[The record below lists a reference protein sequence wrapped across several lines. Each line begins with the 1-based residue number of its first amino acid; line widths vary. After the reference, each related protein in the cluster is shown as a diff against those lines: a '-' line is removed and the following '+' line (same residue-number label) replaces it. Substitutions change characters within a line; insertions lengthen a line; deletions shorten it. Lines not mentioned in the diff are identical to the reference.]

1 MRAMSERGYSF
12 VELMVSLA
20 ILLAVLASVCQLAS
34 PAHATALI
42 QAELQDMHQRARVL
56 NDRLAFDL
64 RLAGAGV
71 GTGVRRGPLGAAFTA
86 VLPAACCGS
95 IADPPG
101 TERADR
107 LSVLYVPRGSPE
119 ALTASAISPGALR
132 LDLAPAPSCSSAL
145 CGFAD
150 GDLLV
155 VFDGSGGYDLFTL
168 DLSSGI
174 AVLDPKTTPFVASYA
189 AGATA
194 ARIVVRTYYR
204 DAASNQVFVA
214 DAAGVP
220 EPFVDRV
227 ADLRFS
233 YADQGGSIL
242 DGHLGDGP
250 WFGAGGS
257 TYDADA
263 RRVRRVHV
271 SCTIRSALPGSGPLS
286 IPDLNSAFDVSLRNA
301 PGGV

>member
-1 MRAMSERGYSF
+1 VSERGYSL
-12 VELMVSLA
+12 VELVISVA
-20 ILLAVLASVCQLAS
+20 ILLAVLGSVCQLAS

-56 NDRLAFDL
+56 NDRLTFDL
-64 RLAGAGV
+64 HLAGAGV
-71 GTGVRRGPLGAAFTA
+71 GSGVRRGPLGSAFTA

-101 TERADR
+101 TERTDR
-107 LSVLYVPRGSPE
+107 LTVLYVPRGSPE
-119 ALTASAISPGALR
+119 AITASAVSPGSLT
-132 LDLAPAPSCSSAL
+132 LDLAAAPACPAAL

-168 DLSSGI
+168 DLSSGV
-174 AVLDPKTTPFVASYA
+174 AMLAPKTTPFVASYA
-189 AGATA
+189 AGATV
-194 ARIVVRTYYR
+194 ARIVARTYYR

-214 DAAGVP
+214 DAGGVP
-220 EPFVDRV
+220 EPFIDRV

-233 YADQGGSIL
+233 YTDQGDGIL
-242 DGHLGDGP
+242 DGRLGDGP
-250 WFGAGGS
+250 WLGAGGS
-257 TYDADA
+257 LYDADA

-271 SCTIRSALPGSGPLS
+271 SYTVRSALPGSGPLNV
-286 IPDLNSAFDVSLRNA
+286 PDLNCAFDVSLRNV
-301 PGGV
+301 PGGA